1 MSKYSFTSFYLL
13 LICLTLTWN
22 TVHFFRDGQISWTI
36 AGGIFALLYF
46 LSIIGSHK
54 NIKSLLWLG
63 VGCVSLYS
71 LYAIGAV
78 VWALFAHKVTFFLV
92 LFVAVFCLINIS
104 VIYQIKKRLDS
115 ITLKNYEELS

>member
-22 TVHFFRDGQISWTI
+22 TVHFFRDGQIAWAI
-36 AGGIFALLYF
+36 AGGIFAILYF
-46 LSIIGSHK
+46 LSAVGSYK

-63 VGCVSLYS
+63 VGCVFLYS

-78 VWALFAHKVTFFLV
+78 VWTVLTYKVTFFLV
-92 LFVAVFCLINIS
+92 LFVAVFCLINIF
-104 VIYQIKKRLDS
+104 VIYQIKERLDS
-115 ITLKNYEELS
+115 ITLKNYEKLS